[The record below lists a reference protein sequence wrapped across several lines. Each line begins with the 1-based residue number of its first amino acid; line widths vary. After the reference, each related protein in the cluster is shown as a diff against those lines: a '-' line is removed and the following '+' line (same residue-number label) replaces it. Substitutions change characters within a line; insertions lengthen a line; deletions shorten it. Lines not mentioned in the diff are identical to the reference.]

1 MKVKLSRSSERQ
13 TIIEMKVLT
22 NWLNFWTG
30 TKEEGLVDSLG
41 PDFGI
46 VQIKGLKRCLDR
58 LEKKLEK
65 EKREIEK
72 QSQ

>member
-1 MKVKLSRSSERQ
+1 MKVKPSRSSEEQ
-13 TIIEMKVLT
+13 AIVLMRLLT
-22 NWLNFWTG
+22 HWLNFWIN
-30 TKEEGLVDSLG
+30 TKEEGPVDSLG

-46 VQIKGLKRCLDR
+46 VQIKGLKKCLDR
-58 LEKKLEK
+58 VEKKLEK